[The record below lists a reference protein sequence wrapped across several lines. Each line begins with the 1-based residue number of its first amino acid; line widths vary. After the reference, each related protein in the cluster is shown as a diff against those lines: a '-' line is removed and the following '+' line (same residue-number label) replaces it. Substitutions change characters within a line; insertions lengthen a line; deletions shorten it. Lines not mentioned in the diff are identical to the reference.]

1 MIRAHDNHIDK
12 GVFSLSKEGYLLQ
25 LTKKSTYNIYN
36 MRTQLNDVYKNMEQ
50 VRLYPCL
57 DHDKLL
63 QTKVSI

>member
-1 MIRAHDNHIDK
+1 
-12 GVFSLSKEGYLLQ
+12 
-25 LTKKSTYNIYN
+25 

-63 QTKVSI
+63 QMKVSI